1 MVSIG
6 FTMLQPKPLR
16 PWRRTLRLLKSRV
29 AKFTQMTIFR
39 TRNTHSSGG
48 GAQTKG
54 HPAGN
59 RSSGNYFW
67 NAGIARGST
76 KAPVFGISIAPFSD

>member
-29 AKFTQMTIFR
+29 AKFTQMTISVQEILTIQEAR
-39 TRNTHSSGG
+39 TDERTSGWQSIQRELFLERGHS
-48 GAQTKG
+48 
-54 HPAGN
+54 P
-59 RSSGNYFW
+59 RFDEERRFW
-67 NAGIARGST
+67 H
-76 KAPVFGISIAPFSD
+76 KYCPLF